1 MNNTLVPTLNDTPR
15 PKRGRKPR
23 HAERGQNFTVY
34 LTPSQRRV
42 LEYIGARAEIG
53 GGVSAGITYLINK
66 FAKELTQKTTNNN
79 SSN

>member
-15 PKRGRKPR
+15 SKRGRKPR
-23 HAERGQNFTVY
+23 HSERGQNFTVY

-42 LEYIGARAEIG
+42 LEYIGARAEVG

-66 FAKELTQKTTNNN
+66 FAKELTAQTSHTTNN
-79 SSN
+79 

>member
-1 MNNTLVPTLNDTPR
+1 MNNTLVPTLDTTR
-15 PKRGRKPR
+15 SKRGRKPR
-23 HAERGQNFTVY
+23 RSERGQNFTVY
-34 LTPSQRRV
+34 LTPSQRKV

-66 FAKELTQKTTNNN
+66 FAKELTQTTTNNN

>member
-1 MNNTLVPTLNDTPR
+1 MNNTLVPTLDTPR
-15 PKRGRKPR
+15 SKRGRKPR

-42 LEYIGARAEIG
+42 LEYIGARSEVG
-53 GGVSAGITYLINK
+53 GGVSAGITYLINR
-66 FAKELTQKTTNNN
+66 FAKELTQKTTN

>member
-1 MNNTLVPTLNDTPR
+1 MNNLVPNLTDTPR
-15 PKRGRKPR
+15 SKRGRKPR

-42 LEYIGARAEIG
+42 LEYIGARAEVG

-66 FAKELTQKTTNNN
+66 FAKELTQTTTNNN

>member
-1 MNNTLVPTLNDTPR
+1 MTNNLVPTLDVTR
-15 PKRGRKPR
+15 SKRGRKPR

-34 LTPSQRRV
+34 LTPSQRKV

-66 FAKELTQKTTNNN
+66 FAKELTAQTSHTTNN
-79 SSN
+79 

>member
-1 MNNTLVPTLNDTPR
+1 MNNLVPNLNDMPR
-15 PKRGRKPR
+15 SKRGRKPR

-66 FAKELTQKTTNNN
+66 FAKELTQKTTN
-79 SSN
+79 